1 MRTCHKNGRTE
12 GGGGGASLEGARRAR
27 AGREEAKKA
36 GERKATREREAERR
50 LWRKRRRVEGGGWAW
65 EETSEGA

>member
-1 MRTCHKNGRTE
+1 M
-12 GGGGGASLEGARRAR
+12 EGARRAR